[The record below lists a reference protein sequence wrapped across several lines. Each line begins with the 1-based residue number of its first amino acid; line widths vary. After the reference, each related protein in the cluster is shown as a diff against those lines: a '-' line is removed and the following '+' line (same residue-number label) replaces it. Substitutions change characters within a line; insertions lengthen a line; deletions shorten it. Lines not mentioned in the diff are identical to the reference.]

1 MAKEI
6 KNPNEEVDLYP
17 VGSIFP
23 LTDEETGEEVKFI
36 LRGKT
41 EMEGKLYFA
50 MVFADDEDA
59 EEDAEHVV
67 IDEDESIVEEIT
79 DDEVEERVK
88 YFFQWCVDN
97 DVRPG
102 VELLALSL
110 GTTRQTLWNWQKE
123 GGRKG
128 EIITLAKQMLAALIE
143 NWGQTGKINPAALC
157 FIMKNNFGYS
167 DNVQVELSQQDN
179 KARVQSVEEIQA
191 RYSALNDGKVL
202 ELPKAYFLE

>member
-1 MAKEI
+1 MANI
-6 KNPNEEVDLYP
+6 KSNYPNAQ
-17 VGSIFP
+17 
-23 LTDEETGEEVKFI
+23 EVKAEPGEI
-36 LRGKT
+36 SAIVEKMSYLRG
-41 EMEGKLYFA
+41 LQRPQ
-50 MVFADDEDA
+50 
-59 EEDAEHVV
+59 
-67 IDEDESIVEEIT
+67 T
-79 DDEVEERVK
+79 DDEVEERVR

-179 KARVQSVEEIQA
+179 KAHVQSIEEIQA
-191 RYSALNDGKVL
+191 RYKLNEGEIL
-202 ELPKAYFLE
+202 ELPKADF